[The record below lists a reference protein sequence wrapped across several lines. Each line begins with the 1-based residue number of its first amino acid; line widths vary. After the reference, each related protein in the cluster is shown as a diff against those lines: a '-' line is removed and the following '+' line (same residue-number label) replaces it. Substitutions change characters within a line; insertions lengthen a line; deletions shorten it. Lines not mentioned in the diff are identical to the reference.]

1 MSIVKLLLQMVKLSG
16 ISQLH
21 RFMEFCNVLAGFAV
35 DYSLFIINYCIV
47 EKWWRSAGDATSE
60 FSCSNHDVGKV
71 SQQPFLS
78 FRRTR
83 Q

>member
-47 EKWWRSAGDATSE
+47 EK
-60 FSCSNHDVGKV
+60 
-71 SQQPFLS
+71 
-78 FRRTR
+78 
-83 Q
+83 